1 MGEPTLV
8 QTAPDDRST
17 DRTLFTVA
25 AIAAGLATAV
35 LLGAYGRV
43 HDPTGE
49 TAITAFFTGQI
60 QFKVWLATL
69 AVLFALAQIVSALRI
84 YGKVR
89 TPAPAWLGDFHR
101 LTGTL
106 AFLCTLPIAYHC
118 LWSIGFESDPGFNR
132 VFIHSVAGCL
142 FYGVFVVKMVSV
154 RSGEKLGWA
163 LPILGGTTF
172 ALLVLLWF
180 TSSYWFFTSFDGP
193 LL

>member
-1 MGEPTLV
+1 VVQAQVDDSPSSTAFALV
-8 QTAPDDRST
+8 A
-17 DRTLFTVA
+17 V
-25 AIAAGLATAV
+25 AAGLATAV

-49 TAITAFFTGQI
+49 TAITAFFSGQI
-60 QFKVWLATL
+60 QFKVWFATL
-69 AVLFALAQIVSALRI
+69 AVLFALAQVLSALRI
-84 YGKVR
+84 YGRFR

-118 LWSIGFESDPGFNR
+118 LWSIGFEADFGFNR

-142 FYGVFVVKMVSV
+142 FYGIFVVKIVSV
-154 RSGEKLGWA
+154 RSGDRLGWA
-163 LPILGGTTF
+163 LPVLGGTTF
-172 ALLVLLWF
+172 ALLVILWF